1 MSTVARNIRHIS
13 FWRAIV
19 ICLVNHSGLR
29 HGWQTDKW
37 IHCHWIQLVF
47 DWFNLGQ
54 ALVQSQTECTLSLR
68 AFNPGSSHNNLVG
81 HWTHIICRL
90 CNALHW
96 SFWIFVSIGKKHF
109 FHQVLQSDVMID
121 DAVNY
126 STSVKSI
133 KLNRGIIM
141 NHHQLKRRDSVWLT
155 SQQMTDLPTPTDE
168 YNGWPDK
175 IFQML
180 RYTIYRAISE
190 SDDAKGQKD
199 AQSLVA
205 GASNSSSSSSR
216 SGSLTVRSH
225 GVTTQIQQIITFQI
239 QKAMDDVLSELAL
252 MEQAMYSQ
260 LQFDPVMR
268 PANHQYFYAWHE
280 AVIGVRRQFVSV
292 IQKKSTRFKTWKPC
306 CRNWNKKG
314 GQPTRTYNVWLRST
328 TMWRVGFG
336 NLSRGSSRRALL
348 TLILICVTIA
358 CFRLQSWLIRTGS
371 GWSISVHLKKLS
383 LKCVPSFGKCFNMRQ
398 FL

>member
-1 MSTVARNIRHIS
+1 
-13 FWRAIV
+13 
-19 ICLVNHSGLR
+19 
-29 HGWQTDKW
+29 
-37 IHCHWIQLVF
+37 
-47 DWFNLGQ
+47 
-54 ALVQSQTECTLSLR
+54 
-68 AFNPGSSHNNLVG
+68 
-81 HWTHIICRL
+81 
-90 CNALHW
+90 
-96 SFWIFVSIGKKHF
+96 
-109 FHQVLQSDVMID
+109 
-121 DAVNY
+121 
-126 STSVKSI
+126 
-133 KLNRGIIM
+133 M

-292 IQKKSTRFKTWKPC
+292 IQKKSTRFKTWK
-306 CRNWNKKG
+306 
-314 GQPTRTYNVWLRST
+314 
-328 TMWRVGFG
+328 
-336 NLSRGSSRRALL
+336 ALL
-348 TLILICVTIA
+348 QELEQKGWSTDQDIQCVTQIHNDVTSWVWQLKSRVVEEGLADTYSHLRNNCMLSIA
-358 CFRLQSWLIRTGS
+358 KLTDTDRVRVINISPFEEVKFEMRAIFWEMV
-371 GWSISVHLKKLS
+371 SICDNFCRDCHCPDDEDLS
-383 LKCVPSFGKCFNMRQ
+383 LQDLIQCIQEPSQ
-398 FL
+398 SDAID